1 MIELKVVTR
10 GKKIK
15 ISPHQVSFHL
25 KHASLGCPT
34 FVLVEYWP
42 PPTSTEKRQIV
53 LYAGKDSEGI
63 LAHGIDQKPIKR
75 AVMDSQG
82 WLAILASLREAMG
95 Q

>member
-1 MIELKVVTR
+1 MIELKVVMR
-10 GKKIK
+10 GKKVK
-15 ISPHQVSFHL
+15 LSPHQVSFHL

-34 FVLVEYWP
+34 FILVEYWP
-42 PPTSTEKRQIV
+42 PPTSTEKRQIA

-63 LAHGIDQKPIKR
+63 LAYGINQKPLKR

-82 WLAILASLREAMG
+82 WLAILGALREYMG

>member
-1 MIELKVVTR
+1 MIELKVVTS

-42 PPTSTEKRQIV
+42 PPTSAEKRQIV

-63 LAHGIDQKPIKR
+63 LTRGIDQKPLKR

-82 WLAILASLREAMG
+82 WSAILAVLREAMG

>member
-1 MIELKVVTR
+1 MIELKVVTK
-10 GKKIK
+10 GKKVK
-15 ISPHQVSFHL
+15 LSPHQISFHL

-42 PPTSTEKRQIV
+42 PPTSTEKRQIF

-63 LAHGIDQKPIKR
+63 LTHGIDQKPLKR

-82 WLAILASLREAMG
+82 WLAILATLREAMG

>member
-15 ISPHQVSFHL
+15 LSPHQVSFHL

-63 LAHGIDQKPIKR
+63 LTHGIDQKPLRR
-75 AVMDSQG
+75 AVMDAEG
-82 WLAILASLREAMG
+82 WLAILGALRETIV